1 MRKEKKKKK
10 NNFSRIK
17 EDEEYQELKMGGYEE
32 TYSNNNKINRYTII
46 IGILCIIIIILA
58 ICLIYQIFKD
68 NTDKQT
74 NNNNAVE
81 EKENNKDKNE
91 AEEKKEENIDK
102 KQDETSKNNDYII
115 GTFDP
120 LHKRKIY
127 VKYMDFWPAFELS
140 RFDVHRILL
149 ERYDVIESDTPDY
162 VIFGEFGGENYGIEN
177 RINCVKLFL
186 TIENRGPNFDNT
198 DYAIGIHY
206 IENGDRYFRKPTET
220 HQLSAIQ
227 TVYNVTQVKNIDIP
241 SKKFCAWVVSN
252 GGGTERNL
260 FFDKLSQ
267 YKVVDSGGSFRN
279 NVGGPVADKLEF
291 LSHYKFSICFENS
304 KTQGYISE
312 KLVDAFEAGTI
323 PIYFGD
329 DTILEL
335 LNNNSYI
342 HVKDESE
349 FDEKIELI
357 KKIDNNDTLYQQMIR
372 EKIVLDDT
380 RYAKELQ
387 KYKNFIYHIIE
398 QDKEKAKRFKR
409 ENESPEKNDNNDE
422 HKDEDKDEHKDEDRD
437 EHKDKPK
444 DEDRDEPKDE
454 DKDEHKDEP
463 KDEDRDE
470 HKDKNKDENK
480 DN

>member
-1 MRKEKKKKK
+1 MKREKKKRKF
-10 NNFSRIK
+10 NYNRNK
-17 EDEEYQELKMGGYEE
+17 EDDEYQTLKLGNYNEN
-32 TYSNNNKINRYTII
+32 YSNNTKKINRYTII
-46 IGILCIIIIILA
+46 IGILCIIVIILA
-58 ICLIYQIFKD
+58 ICLIYQIFNDKSDTNIDELNIND
-68 NTDKQT
+68 NNLEK
-74 NNNNAVE
+74 NKE
-81 EKENNKDKNE
+81 ENE
-91 AEEKKEENIDK
+91 AKEKQEENIDK
-102 KQDETSKNNDYII
+102 KEIETNKNEYII

-127 VKYMDFWPAFELS
+127 VKYMDFWPAFQLS

-149 ERYDVIESDTPDY
+149 ERYEVIESEKPDY

-206 IENGDRYFRKPTET
+206 IEKGDRYFRKPTET

-252 GGGTERNL
+252 GGGTERNN
-260 FFDKLSQ
+260 FYDKLSQ

-279 NVGGPVADKLEF
+279 NVGGPVGDKLEF

-329 DTILEL
+329 DTVLEL
-335 LNNNSYI
+335 LNNKSYI

-357 KKIDNNDTLYQQMIR
+357 KKIDNNDTLYQEMIR

-409 ENESPEKNDNNDE
+409 ENENPEN
-422 HKDEDKDEHKDEDRD
+422 KDEHKDEDRD
-437 EHKDKPK
+437 EHKDEHK
-444 DEDRDEPKDE
+444 DEDRDEDREEDKDEKKDE
-454 DKDEHKDEP
+454 DKDEQ
-463 KDEDRDE
+463 
-470 HKDKNKDENK
+470 K

>member
-1 MRKEKKKKK
+1 MNKDRKRRNKKKII
-10 NNFSRIK
+10 N
-17 EDEEYQELKMGGYEE
+17 
-32 TYSNNNKINRYTII
+32 SNNNKEEEGEGKENEENEDQELQYNFNQENISIEKEIRKYKIVIGILITII
-46 IGILCIIIIILA
+46 ILLMLCV
-58 ICLIYQIFKD
+58 IYQLYNNKTKSEQPIKTNLNENHKEVLNKLEINKD
-68 NTDKQT
+68 GDNNNDNNGGD
-74 NNNNAVE
+74 NNNNNVDKVE
-81 EKENNKDKNE
+81 MQEAKQEIKETTAISTIQSFTGE
-91 AEEKKEENIDK
+91 
-102 KQDETSKNNDYII
+102 
-115 GTFDP
+115 
-120 LHKRKIY
+120 KRKIY
-127 VKYMDFWPAFELS
+127 VKYMDFWPAFKLE

-149 ERYDVIESDTPDY
+149 ERYEVIQSDNPDY

-177 RINCVKLFL
+177 RINCIKLFL
-186 TIENRGPNFDNT
+186 SIENRDPNFDNT

-206 IENGDRYFRKPTET
+206 IDMGDRYFRKPTET

-252 GGGTERNL
+252 GGGSERNK

-279 NVGGPVADKLEF
+279 NVGGPVGDKLEF

-335 LNNNSYI
+335 LNNKSYI
-342 HVKDESE
+342 HVKSEDE

-357 KKIDNNDTLYQQMIR
+357 KQIDNNDTLYQEMIR
-372 EKIVLDDT
+372 EKIVIDDT

-387 KYKNFIYHIIE
+387 KYKDFIYHVIE

-409 ENESPEKNDNNDE
+409 TNENFK
-422 HKDEDKDEHKDEDRD
+422 
-437 EHKDKPK
+437 
-444 DEDRDEPKDE
+444 
-454 DKDEHKDEP
+454 
-463 KDEDRDE
+463 
-470 HKDKNKDENK
+470 KDENK
-480 DN
+480 EGDEH

>member
-1 MRKEKKKKK
+1 MKREKKKRKFK
-10 NNFSRIK
+10 YNRNK
-17 EDEEYQELKMGGYEE
+17 EDDEYQTLKLGNYNEN
-32 TYSNNNKINRYTII
+32 YSNNTKKINGYTII
-46 IGILCIIIIILA
+46 IGILCIIVIILA
-58 ICLIYQIFKD
+58 ICLIYQIFNEKSDTNIDEQNIND
-68 NTDKQT
+68 NNLEK
-74 NNNNAVE
+74 NKE
-81 EKENNKDKNE
+81 ENE
-91 AEEKKEENIDK
+91 AKEKQEENIDK
-102 KQDETSKNNDYII
+102 KEIETNKNEYII

-149 ERYDVIESDTPDY
+149 ERYEVIESEKPDY

-206 IENGDRYFRKPTET
+206 IEKGDRYFRKPTET

-252 GGGTERNL
+252 GGGTERNN
-260 FFDKLSQ
+260 FYDKLSQ

-279 NVGGPVADKLEF
+279 NVGGPVGDKLEF

-329 DTILEL
+329 DTVLEL
-335 LNNNSYI
+335 LNNKSYI

-357 KKIDNNDTLYQQMIR
+357 KKIDNNDTLYQEMIR

-409 ENESPEKNDNNDE
+409 ENENPEN
-422 HKDEDKDEHKDEDRD
+422 KDEHKDEDRD
-437 EHKDKPK
+437 EHKNEHK
-444 DEDRDEPKDE
+444 DEDRDEDREEDKDEKKDE
-454 DKDEHKDEP
+454 DKDEQ
-463 KDEDRDE
+463 
-470 HKDKNKDENK
+470 K

>member
-1 MRKEKKKKK
+1 MKREKKKRKF
-10 NNFSRIK
+10 NYNRNK
-17 EDEEYQELKMGGYEE
+17 EDDEYQTLKLGNYNEN
-32 TYSNNNKINRYTII
+32 YSNNTKKINRYTII
-46 IGILCIIIIILA
+46 IGILCIIVIILA
-58 ICLIYQIFKD
+58 ICLIYQIFNDKSDSNIDELNIND
-68 NTDKQT
+68 NNLEK
-74 NNNNAVE
+74 NKE
-81 EKENNKDKNE
+81 ENE
-91 AEEKKEENIDK
+91 AKEKQEENIDK
-102 KQDETSKNNDYII
+102 KEIETNKNEYII

-127 VKYMDFWPAFELS
+127 VKYMDFWPAFQLS

-149 ERYDVIESDTPDY
+149 ERYEVIESEKPDY

-206 IENGDRYFRKPTET
+206 IEKGDRYFRKPTET

-252 GGGTERNL
+252 GGGTERNN
-260 FFDKLSQ
+260 FYDKLSQ

-279 NVGGPVADKLEF
+279 NVGGPVGDKLEF

-329 DTILEL
+329 DTVLEL
-335 LNNNSYI
+335 LNNKSYI

-357 KKIDNNDTLYQQMIR
+357 KKIDNNDTLYQEMIR

-409 ENESPEKNDNNDE
+409 ENENPEN
-422 HKDEDKDEHKDEDRD
+422 KDEHKDEDRD
-437 EHKDKPK
+437 EHKDEHKDENR
-444 DEDRDEPKDE
+444 DEDREEDKDEKKDE
-454 DKDEHKDEP
+454 DKDEQ
-463 KDEDRDE
+463 
-470 HKDKNKDENK
+470 K

>member
-1 MRKEKKKKK
+1 MNKDRKRKKRKIIT
-10 NNFSRIK
+10 N
-17 EDEEYQELKMGGYEE
+17 
-32 TYSNNNKINRYTII
+32 SNNNKEEEGEGKENEENEDQELQYDFNQENISIEKEIRKYKIVIGILITII
-46 IGILCIIIIILA
+46 ILLMLCV
-58 ICLIYQIFKD
+58 IYQLYNNKTKSEQPIKTNLNENNKEVLNKLEINKD
-68 NTDKQT
+68 GDNNNDNNGGD
-74 NNNNAVE
+74 NNNNNVDKVE
-81 EKENNKDKNE
+81 MQEAKQEIKETTAISTTQSFTGE
-91 AEEKKEENIDK
+91 
-102 KQDETSKNNDYII
+102 
-115 GTFDP
+115 
-120 LHKRKIY
+120 KRKIY
-127 VKYMDFWPAFELS
+127 VKYMDFWPAFKLE

-149 ERYDVIESDTPDY
+149 ERYEVIQSDNPDY

-177 RINCVKLFL
+177 RINCIKLFL
-186 TIENRGPNFDNT
+186 SIENRDPNFDNT

-206 IENGDRYFRKPTET
+206 IDMGDRYFRKPTET

-252 GGGTERNL
+252 GGGSERNK

-279 NVGGPVADKLEF
+279 NVGGPVGDKLEF

-335 LNNNSYI
+335 LNNKSYI
-342 HVKDESE
+342 HVKSEDE

-357 KKIDNNDTLYQQMIR
+357 KQIDNNDTLYQEMIR
-372 EKIVLDDT
+372 EKIVIDDT

-387 KYKNFIYHIIE
+387 KYKDFIYHVIE

-409 ENESPEKNDNNDE
+409 TNENFK
-422 HKDEDKDEHKDEDRD
+422 
-437 EHKDKPK
+437 
-444 DEDRDEPKDE
+444 
-454 DKDEHKDEP
+454 
-463 KDEDRDE
+463 
-470 HKDKNKDENK
+470 KDENK
-480 DN
+480 EGDEH

>member
-1 MRKEKKKKK
+1 MKREKKKRKFK
-10 NNFSRIK
+10 YNRNK
-17 EDEEYQELKMGGYEE
+17 EDDEYQTLKLGNYNEN
-32 TYSNNNKINRYTII
+32 YSNNTKKINRYTII
-46 IGILCIIIIILA
+46 IGILCIIVIILA
-58 ICLIYQIFKD
+58 ICLIYQIFNEKSDTNIDEQNIND
-68 NTDKQT
+68 NNLEK
-74 NNNNAVE
+74 NKE
-81 EKENNKDKNE
+81 ENE
-91 AEEKKEENIDK
+91 AKEKQEENIDK
-102 KQDETSKNNDYII
+102 KEIETNKNEYII

-149 ERYDVIESDTPDY
+149 ERYEVIESEKPDY

-206 IENGDRYFRKPTET
+206 IEKGDRYFRKPTET

-252 GGGTERNL
+252 GGGTERNN
-260 FFDKLSQ
+260 FYDKLSQ

-279 NVGGPVADKLEF
+279 NVGGPVGDKLEF

-329 DTILEL
+329 DTVLEL
-335 LNNNSYI
+335 LNNKSYI

-357 KKIDNNDTLYQQMIR
+357 KKIDNNDTLYQEMIR

-409 ENESPEKNDNNDE
+409 ENENPEN
-422 HKDEDKDEHKDEDRD
+422 KDEHKDEDRD
-437 EHKDKPK
+437 EHKDEHK
-444 DEDRDEPKDE
+444 DEDRDEDREEDKDEKKDE
-454 DKDEHKDEP
+454 DKDEQ
-463 KDEDRDE
+463 
-470 HKDKNKDENK
+470 K